1 MRNQGL
7 LFAGLVLSM
16 VPWLLAPSTISSF
29 VVLYGTLKIRVPAAT
44 QLLIDHP
51 ESLLALPLF
60 VLAVWCYPGW
70 KARRGKASLS
80 AGFVA
85 LALGYLLI
93 VTLLYWPTFTRLS

>member
-1 MRNQGL
+1 MF
-7 LFAGLVLSM
+7 FAGLVLSI

-29 VVLYGTLKIRVPAAT
+29 VVLYSTFGVRVPAAT

-51 ESLLALPLF
+51 EGLLALPLF
-60 VLAVWCYPGW
+60 VLGVWCYPGW
-70 KARRGKASLS
+70 RDRRGKASLS

-93 VTLLYWPTFTRLS
+93 VTLLYWPTFSRLS